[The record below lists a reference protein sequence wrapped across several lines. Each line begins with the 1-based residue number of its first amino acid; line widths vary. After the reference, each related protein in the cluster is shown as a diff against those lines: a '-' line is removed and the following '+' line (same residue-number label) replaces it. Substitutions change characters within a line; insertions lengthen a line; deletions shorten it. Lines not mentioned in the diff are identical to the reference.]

1 MILGL
6 LECLGVVFPLGV
18 VGLPLIL
25 GVLEHPGIDLPLGV
39 VGLAVEFAL
48 KVCSGLLLR
57 QEGVTSVSNS
67 MYSQR
72 RCIMVRLVSCLQFI
86 KKINTNRFK

>member
-1 MILGL
+1 MLARGTSDPMILGL

-39 VGLAVEFAL
+39 VGLAMEFVP
-48 KVCSGLLLR
+48 KVCHKESFYYMIPDPICCA
-57 QEGVTSVSNS
+57 S
-67 MYSQR
+67 
-72 RCIMVRLVSCLQFI
+72 
-86 KKINTNRFK
+86 